1 MSSELNTVDLK
12 NQLMD
17 NLERLSEG
25 DIQEILDFVE
35 FLLIKRKK
43 EKIISQRIGLDP
55 EKDPILKLMGL
66 ADVEPFA
73 HRIDQ
78 ELYG

>member
-1 MSSELNTVDLK
+1 MRSKPNRVGLRER
-12 NQLMD
+12 LME
-17 NLERLSEG
+17 NLERLSED

-35 FLLIKRKK
+35 FLLTKRNK
-43 EKIISQRIGLDP
+43 EKITFQKTVIEP